1 MMLKTCILERHT
13 KTSKIFI
20 NNSLVYV
27 FTESSDEYGFLRFGA
42 LLHVLGSEGHTAVED
57 QPKMGCVF
65 ARSTACLVV
74 KRGIFTLQVLE
85 IPLPSIS
92 ISFYIIR

>member
-1 MMLKTCILERHT
+1 MMLKTRIPERHT

-42 LLHVLGSEGHTAVED
+42 LLHVLGSERHTAGRILTKD
-57 QPKMGCVF
+57 GRAF
-65 ARSTACLVV
+65 ARSTACLLVE
-74 KRGIFTLQVLE
+74 RGILTF
-85 IPLPSIS
+85 
-92 ISFYIIR
+92 